1 MNNMNPEF
9 FDISS
14 HKDKDIDPNKLI
26 DYLNNKLPPAERN
39 EIEKIIAEN
48 DFMNDAIEGLTQIK
62 DKSKLQAYVSQL
74 NKELHNHLQ
83 KKKLR
88 REKRRLPEYAWIY
101 FAIVLVLLLCI
112 FGYIIIRQFIH

>member
-1 MNNMNPEF
+1 MNPEF

-14 HKDKDIDPNKLI
+14 HNDKDIDPDKLM
-26 DYLNNKLPPAERN
+26 DYLNNNLPLSEKL
-39 EIEKIIAEN
+39 EIEKLIADS
-48 DFMNDAIEGLTQIK
+48 DFMHDAVEGLTHIK
-62 DKSKLQAYVSQL
+62 DKGKLQAYVNQL

-101 FAIVLVLLLCI
+101 FTIILILALCI
-112 FGYIIIRQFIH
+112 IGYIIIRQLMH